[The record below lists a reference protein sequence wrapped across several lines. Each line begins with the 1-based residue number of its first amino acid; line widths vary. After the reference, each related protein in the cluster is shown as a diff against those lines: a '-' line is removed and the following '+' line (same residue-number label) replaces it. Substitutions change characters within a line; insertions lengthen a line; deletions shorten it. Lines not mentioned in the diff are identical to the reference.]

1 MSAPQPLNPLTRAW
15 RQWKSL
21 RLPWRRQFLAGQ
33 DLSGNTYWEFL
44 DRGAPLPPSSSSP
57 SSPPSPGTTP
67 NIRWRRIVRYP
78 SNKPHH
84 DSVTVP
90 PAWHQWLRHTR
101 ADPPSLDEQ
110 RAEVVRQARMKVLAA
125 EADARWEAKP
135 RVMEDVGGRRGGSE
149 GSVLGVREPALDTEG
164 GELAKRRVDAGELS
178 GTGQGQE
185 QGVKLG
191 DNEIVNQRE
200 DTWKRM
206 QKEESNKRKSA
217 AAEKGPDPWK
227 QQQARGA
234 PGETW
239 QPKAWD
245 PAAKR

>member
-1 MSAPQPLNPLTRAW
+1 MPGASGNPSAYPGGANFLLVRQTHPHICVLLT
-15 RQWKSL
+15 
-21 RLPWRRQFLAGQ
+21 PPGQ
-33 DLSGNTYWEFL
+33 DLNGNTYWEFL
-44 DRGAPLPPSSSSP
+44 DRGAPLPPATSP
-57 SSPPSPGTTP
+57 SSPPPSPGTTP
-67 NIRWRRIVRYP
+67 GIRWRRIVRYP
-78 SNKPHH
+78 SSKPHH

-135 RVMEDVGGRRGGSE
+135 RVMEDVAASE
-149 GSVLGVREPALDTEG
+149 VLGVREPALDTEG
-164 GELAKRRVDAGELS
+164 GKIAG
-178 GTGQGQE
+178 GGGGGGQE
-185 QGVKLG
+185 QGQGVKLG
-191 DNEIVNQRE
+191 DNEVVNQRE

-206 QKEESNKRKSA
+206 REEESNKTKSVA
-217 AAEKGPDPWK
+217 GEKGPDPWK
-227 QQQARGA
+227 QQQARGG

-245 PAAKR
+245 PAAKN